1 MPKVTLTATIATQ
14 FEALWQLGNED
25 VLPDVEICQ
34 RLGIPFGK
42 LRGWLQRNTKVI
54 REDGTREGLREI
66 RARARGVPAS
76 NYLQLLYS
84 LSMEARAAGDLRTAS
99 ENIKWLMERM
109 YPHRWGRLVKERLE
123 DSDGYGVLKV
133 EAKLDNKAWLKI
145 SEQVHEAQKKL
156 PPIK

>member
-14 FEALWQLGNED
+14 LEELWQLGNEH

-42 LRGWLQRNTKVI
+42 LRGWLQRNTKVV
-54 REDGTREGLREI
+54 REDGTKQGLRDI

-84 LSMEARAAGDLRTAS
+84 LAMEARAAGDRRTAS
-99 ENIKWLMERM
+99 ENIKWIMERM
-109 YPHRWGRLVKERLE
+109 YRG
-123 DSDGYGVLKV
+123 
-133 EAKLDNKAWLKI
+133 
-145 SEQVHEAQKKL
+145 
-156 PPIK
+156 